1 MKLRTLDQADLK
13 GKRVLIRLDLNVP
26 MNDGVIQDDTRIQA
40 ALPTLKHCI
49 EQGAKLIVMTHLG
62 RPKGAVVENLKTDLL
77 AEALGDALNQ
87 AVSKV
92 DACVGESVELA
103 IDAMEAGSVL
113 MLENTRFFPEEK
125 SNDLDFSKALAS
137 LADVYVNDAFGAAH
151 RAHASTEGVTHHL
164 PSYAGLLMAKEVEVL
179 SKVLESPKHPVC
191 LLVGGAKIDTKIGVL
206 EQFLDIADYF
216 LIGGALAN
224 TFLAAEGFDVG
235 DSLYQEDKI
244 EVAQKFLL
252 SAESKREFVYLPLDV
267 IVADEIS
274 NEAAALD
281 VKPEGVELGM
291 KILDL
296 GALTV
301 ETFKKCIAEAG
312 TIIWNGPMGLYEF
325 APFENGTKEIVKAV
339 AESNAES
346 IVGGGDS
353 IDALKKYGYGEK
365 DFSHISTGGGAML
378 ELLEGKILPALEA
391 LKV

>member
-92 DACVGESVELA
+92 DACVGEGVELA
-103 IDAMEAGSVL
+103 IDAMKAGSVL

-125 SNDLDFSKALAS
+125 SNDLDFSKALAA

-301 ETFKKCIAEAG
+301 ETFKKCITEAG

>member
-1 MKLRTLDQADLK
+1 MKLRTLEQADLS

-26 MNDGVIQDDTRIQA
+26 MSNGAIQDDTRIQA

-49 EQGAKLIVMTHLG
+49 QAGAKLIVMTHLG
-62 RPKGAVVENLKTDLL
+62 RPKGAVVENLRTDII
-77 AEALGDALNQ
+77 AEALSDALGQ

-92 DACVGESVELA
+92 DHCIGESVEHAAQSL
-103 IDAMEAGSVL
+103 EAGDVL
-113 MLENTRFFPEEK
+113 MLENTRFFPGEK
-125 SNDLDFSKALAS
+125 ANDPEFSKALAS
-137 LADVYVNDAFGAAH
+137 LADLYVNDAFGAAH
-151 RAHASTEGVTHHL
+151 RAHASTEGVTKHL
-164 PSYAGLLMAKEVEVL
+164 PSYAGLLMTKEVEVL
-179 SKVLESPKHPVC
+179 SKVLESPAKPVC
-191 LLVGGAKIDTKIGVL
+191 LLVGGAKIDTKIGIL
-206 EQFLDIADYF
+206 ERFLDIADYF

-235 DSLYQEDKI
+235 TSLYQEDKI

-252 SAESKREFVYLPLDV
+252 TAENKREFVYLPLDV
-267 IVADEIS
+267 VVADKIS
-274 NEAAALD
+274 NDAAALD

-291 KILDL
+291 KILDI

-339 AESNAES
+339 AESDAET

-378 ELLEGKILPALEA
+378 ELLEGKELPALEA
-391 LKV
+391 LKA